1 MPSLV
6 GVHEATLGLGAGL
19 GQLGF
24 EADPPHHHP
33 MRGSVQTAVCVA
45 EDAPRQG
52 GGSGGRYRGND
63 RELHRGDGGWRLSS
77 ALMQPKYAYA
87 RLGVV

>member
-1 MPSLV
+1 
-6 GVHEATLGLGAGL
+6 
-19 GQLGF
+19 
-24 EADPPHHHP
+24 

-87 RLGVV
+87 RLGVTYNGSAANASPPRRGARAAAGGRARLADTTYE